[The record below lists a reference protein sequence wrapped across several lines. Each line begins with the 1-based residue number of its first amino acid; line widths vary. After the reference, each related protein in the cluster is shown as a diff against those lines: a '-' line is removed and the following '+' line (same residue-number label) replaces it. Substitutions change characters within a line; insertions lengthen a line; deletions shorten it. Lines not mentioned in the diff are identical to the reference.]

1 MPSLFHGTDQVVCRA
16 LGIARRGSL
25 SNASG
30 SPESLSSAAASAL
43 VRDLFACLEGNYPGQ
58 PRSASQELWACRR
71 ATLVDAGD
79 RRAETLLEK
88 AVANLADAGHMP
100 GWFNQCP
107 VGSGV
112 VDPYADGSRC
122 IDLVHCEADKARFV
136 ELKWASQGPAYALFQ
151 LLEYGL
157 AYVFARLRRHELGVA
172 NRPLMSVDEVRLE
185 VLGPGKF
192 YQRGHK
198 PELFRA
204 VHEALRAFVAEQT
217 GGELSM
223 SLQAL
228 AFPADFRRVPFR
240 DGGEVGAQCGGGN
253 LTPAART
260 VCDAFANV
268 RAKSR
273 ATTR

>member
-1 MPSLFHGTDQVVCRA
+1 MPTLFDGTDEVVCRA

-25 SNASG
+25 GNPNG
-30 SPESLSSAAASAL
+30 SPESLSSDAASAL
-43 VRDLFACLEGNYPGQ
+43 VRDLFACLEGNYAGQ

-71 ATLVDAGD
+71 ATLVDAGN

-107 VGSGV
+107 VASGV

-122 IDLVHCEADKARFV
+122 IDLVHCAADNARFV

-151 LLEYGL
+151 ILEYGL
-157 AYVFARLRRHELGVA
+157 AYIFAWQRKHELGVA
-172 NRPLMSVDEVRLE
+172 NRPLMSVREIRLE

-204 VHEALRAFVAEQT
+204 VHEALHAFVAERT
-217 GGELSM
+217 AGDLSM

-240 DGGEVGAQCGGGN
+240 DGGEVGAHCGGGD
-253 LTPAART
+253 LTPAARN
-260 VCDAFANV
+260 VCEAFSNV
-268 RAKSR
+268 RAKSP

>member
-1 MPSLFHGTDQVVCRA
+1 MPSLFHGTDQIVCRA

-25 SNASG
+25 SNANG
-30 SPESLSSAAASAL
+30 LPESLSSDAASAL
-43 VRDLFACLEGNYPGQ
+43 VRDLFACLEGNYTGQ
-58 PRSASQELWACRR
+58 PRSASRELWACRR
-71 ATLVDAGD
+71 ATLVDARN

-107 VGSGV
+107 VASGV

-122 IDLVHCEADKARFV
+122 IDLVYCETDNARFV

-151 LLEYGL
+151 ILEYGL
-157 AYVFARLRRHELGVA
+157 AYVFARLRKHELGVA
-172 NRPLMSVDEVRLE
+172 NRPLMSVRDVRLE
-185 VLGPGKF
+185 VLGSGKF

-198 PELFRA
+198 RELFRG
-204 VHEALRAFVAEQT
+204 VHEALRAFVAERT
-217 GGELSM
+217 GGDLSM

-240 DGGEVGAQCGGGN
+240 DGGEVGTHCGGGD
-253 LTPAART
+253 LTPVART
-260 VCDAFANV
+260 VCEAFANV
-268 RAKSR
+268 RDKSP
-273 ATTR
+273 ATAR